1 MTLFVL
7 LFFLLFDNFQISL
20 KRLAYNNQI
29 YNHEDHQ
36 IKLKYDIETSSMTL
50 TLNKS
55 RLVSRS
61 RIDIVIDMENAE
73 ELIYF
78 DDDEIISTVTDIDLD
93 SFLFFKAVP
102 TLPNRRSTRKKDR
115 FVLEFEDDAEFIK
128 LMSCIE
134 DSGSCPATAQP
145 NDIQDYA
152 QPLIMD
158 SEKKYSFRNR
168 TTPNKTDSFVS
179 NMKSD
184 DILLT
189 YPLKANKDKIEAAV
203 LKLRELSYK
212 ADDREIFG
220 TKSQSKHDAEAK
232 DTTTSEVN
240 HRSHHI
246 VIRVDD
252 YERLEPGQWLN
263 DSLVDLW
270 MQWISRDINCKQSDV
285 HFFTSHFYST
295 LVKEGAKG
303 VKSWTAR
310 KNINIF
316 EKKLVFIPINK
327 TLHWSLCVIVNP
339 GAIQISD
346 DDACNANNEDQ
357 PVSCILFFDS
367 LKMHSKSRAQ
377 KKLVSW
383 LNFEW
388 KQIKKSSSS
397 PFKLETYQIY
407 DPEGMFDY
415 PCYVLV

>member
-1 MTLFVL
+1 M
-7 LFFLLFDNFQISL
+7 
-20 KRLAYNNQI
+20 KRLAYNKQI
-29 YNHEDHQ
+29 YNHEDHRIQ
-36 IKLKYDIETSSMTL
+36 LKYDIETSSMTL

-55 RLVSRS
+55 RLVSRG
-61 RIDIVIDMENAE
+61 RLEVVIGMVEAE
-73 ELIYF
+73 ELTF
-78 DDDEIISTVTDIDLD
+78 FADDEIVPTVTDIDLD

-102 TLPNRRSTRKKDR
+102 TLSDGRPTRKLHR
-115 FVLEFEDDAEFIK
+115 FELEFGDDAEFNY
-128 LMSCIE
+128 LLSCIE
-134 DSGSCPATAQP
+134 ENGISLTTAQP
-145 NDIQDYA
+145 NDMQDYA
-152 QPLIMD
+152 QALIMD
-158 SEKKYSFRNR
+158 SEKKYSFRNQ

-220 TKSQSKHDAEAK
+220 TKSQSKHDEAK

-295 LVKEGAKG
+295 LAKEGAKG

-316 EKKLVFIPINK
+316 EKKLIFIPINK

-339 GAIQISD
+339 GAIQSSD

-415 PCYVLV
+415 PCYVLL